1 MTIIPAIDLLGGK
14 CVRLFQGD
22 YSQSTQ
28 YDYDPAEAA
37 KEFEAAGARRIHLVD
52 LDAARGGENN
62 RKTLARI
69 REAVSCV
76 VEVGGGVRSEADIRE
91 LLEIGVDRVIVGTMM
106 VREPELVAEWAGRYP
121 RLIAG
126 IDARD
131 GVVRVSGWEDASS
144 VSDEQAAEWAGAH
157 GMLSIIYTDISR
169 DGTMEGASL
178 GRTVAIAERAGLP
191 VILSGGVRGPEDVE
205 AAAEQPG
212 IVGVITGRALY
223 EGRIDLREVIERFQ
237 TSDEGREW

>member
-37 KEFEAAGARRIHLVD
+37 KEFEGAGAKRIHLVD

-62 RKTLARI
+62 RTTIARI
-69 REAVSCV
+69 RAAVSCV
-76 VEVGGGVRSEADIRE
+76 LEVGGGVRSEEDIRE

-106 VREPELVAEWAGRYP
+106 VREPALVAKWAKQYP

-131 GVVRVSGWEDASS
+131 GIVRVSGWEDASS
-144 VSDEQAAEWAGAH
+144 MSDEEAAAWAGAH

-169 DGTMEGASL
+169 DGTMQGASL
-178 GRTVAIAERAGLP
+178 ERTVKIAERAGLP
-191 VILSGGVRGPEDVE
+191 VILSGGVRGPEDIE
-205 AAAEQPG
+205 AASKRRG

-223 EGRIDLREVIERFQ
+223 EGRIELREVIERYQ
-237 TSDEGREW
+237 TSDKGKEW

>member
-28 YDYDPAEAA
+28 YDYDPVDAA
-37 KEFEAAGARRIHLVD
+37 REFEAAGARRIHLVD

-62 RKTLARI
+62 RGTIARI
-69 REAVSCV
+69 RAAVSCV
-76 VEVGGGVRSEADIRE
+76 VEVGGGVRSEEDIRE
-91 LLEIGVDRVIVGTMM
+91 LLDTGVDRVIVGTMM
-106 VREPELVAEWAGRYP
+106 VREPELVAKWARRYP

-131 GVVRVSGWEDASS
+131 GMVRVSGWEDSSS

-157 GMLSIIYTDISR
+157 GMLSIVYTDISR
-169 DGTMEGASL
+169 DGTMQGASL
-178 GRTVAIAERAGLP
+178 ERTVRIAERAGLP

-205 AAAEQPG
+205 AASKRSE

-223 EGRIDLREVIERFQ
+223 EERIDLREVIDRFQ
-237 TSDEGREW
+237 TRDEGREW